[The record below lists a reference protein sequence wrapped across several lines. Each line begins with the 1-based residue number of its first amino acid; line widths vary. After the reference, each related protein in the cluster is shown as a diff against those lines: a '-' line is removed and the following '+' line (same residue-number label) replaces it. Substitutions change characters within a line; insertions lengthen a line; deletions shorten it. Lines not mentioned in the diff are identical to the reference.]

1 MSRSR
6 FGPKTMGTRPT
17 KAEKQAMVSCPIGL
31 ITTAASTTATSAI
44 ASEILE
50 TECFMIVL
58 PNVRSRRRTLAKLR
72 HEVEP
77 VDQPVLG
84 RFATSWQG
92 VVKRRHGADALLQRL
107 DVEADRGLRDVQRL
121 PGAHEALVI
130 QHGQERFQLIEFHG
144 LPAFA

>member
-58 PNVRSRRRTLAKLR
+58 PNVRSRRRTLAN
-72 HEVEP
+72 VCT
-77 VDQPVLG
+77 
-84 RFATSWQG
+84 A
-92 VVKRRHGADALLQRL
+92 RRSCARPG
-107 DVEADRGLRDVQRL
+107 GLR
-121 PGAHEALVI
+121 G
-130 QHGQERFQLIEFHG
+130 
-144 LPAFA
+144 